1 MASFNSLPSWLFPKL
16 NLFFLRSQNFPFEKF
31 FPTGIK
37 TYLLQKVVT
46 FLCKKEQRYE
56 LKKKIG
62 NINQSCQRWFNAM
75 NYSDIN
81 FPSRLYNFG
90 SCKQRA
96 TTWPDLFDAKSY
108 GPKEIQSKMGKKK
121 SLSVCGRKFLWSD
134 GAPDGSDIGRQME
147 KCVTDETDGIR
158 HH

>member
-56 LKKKIG
+56 LKKKLETLIKVASDDLMQWIILTLIFPVVYTILEVASKEQQLG
-62 NINQSCQRWFNAM
+62 QICLMQKVMARKRFNQKW
-75 NYSDIN
+75 
-81 FPSRLYNFG
+81 
-90 SCKQRA
+90 
-96 TTWPDLFDAKSY
+96 
-108 GPKEIQSKMGKKK
+108 
-121 SLSVCGRKFLWSD
+121 GRKRVYQCAEESSFD
-134 GAPDGSDIGRQME
+134 PMERQME
-147 KCVTDETDGIR
+147 ATLADRWRNAWQMKQTG
-158 HH
+158 